1 MAEVKGKTMLN
12 RTLSANLNGLNLG
25 TRTLANLKVAGLNN
39 VVSTDRIRH
48 DHPQKRKDSMRV
60 AEMKMTEESS
70 IRPSIRGFL
79 PSFGSAGSPAFSPVR
94 PYPGRPG
101 EARPEV
107 VVANPVEAC
116 ALASWPSR
124 APRAAWSQSQAQA
137 CARPGTAMTRAESTP
152 AASFAAGG

>member
-1 MAEVKGKTMLN
+1 VAEVKGKTMLN

-25 TRTLANLKVAGLNN
+25 TRTLATLNVAALN
-39 VVSTDRIRH
+39 VVSTQRFRH
-48 DHPQKRKDSMRV
+48 DHPQMRKDSMRV
-60 AEMKMTEESS
+60 AEMKLREDSS

-101 EARPEV
+101 EARPGV
-107 VVANPVEAC
+107 VVASTVEAC
-116 ALASWPSR
+116 VSAAWPSR
-124 APRAAWSQSQAQA
+124 ASWAAWSQAQAQF
-137 CARPGTAMTRAESTP
+137 CAQAWTAMNRAESIP